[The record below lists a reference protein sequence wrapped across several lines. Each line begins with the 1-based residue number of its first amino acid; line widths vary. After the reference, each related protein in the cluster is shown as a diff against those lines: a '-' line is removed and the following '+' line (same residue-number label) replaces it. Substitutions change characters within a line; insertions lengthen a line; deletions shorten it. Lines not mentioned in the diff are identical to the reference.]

1 MFYSFALLKQLFIS
15 TLRLFK
21 TNLHGEALRRE
32 QNWLSVLRGYLNVA
46 AQGWTESERP
56 RDLEA
61 EEGSVRLGRA
71 CKLTKTFIR
80 ERLNDMMTLQPPQSH
95 TATSMEQD
103 NGLCGGGGR
112 MSV

>member
-80 ERLNDMMTLQPPQSH
+80 ERLNDMMTPLLQPPESTQPPGSH
-95 TATSMEQD
+95 H
-103 NGLCGGGGR
+103 
-112 MSV
+112 